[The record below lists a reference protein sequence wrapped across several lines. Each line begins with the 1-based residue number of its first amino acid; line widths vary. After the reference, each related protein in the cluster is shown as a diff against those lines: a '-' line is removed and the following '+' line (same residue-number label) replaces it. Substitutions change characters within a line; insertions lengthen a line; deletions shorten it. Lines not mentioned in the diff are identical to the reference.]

1 MIRDLKSGW
10 KMPCTIITAGTL
22 YSFWLWRDAVMS
34 KLFAANVLSVIAM
47 LFLVTAIAG
56 VLHNV
61 HAMAAFSY
69 SFRYLSHLF
78 RNLKDRD
85 MLTNEKM
92 MSYADYI
99 QGYRKWKT
107 VPASFFFFFIFIS
120 LSMAVWFIF

>member
-1 MIRDLKSGW
+1 MKELKYSW
-10 KMPCTIITAGTL
+10 KMPCAVIILGAL
-22 YSFWLWRDAVMS
+22 YSLWLWRDAAMS
-34 KLFAANVLSVIAM
+34 KLLVANVLSVIAM
-47 LFLVTAIAG
+47 LFLIVAIAG

-78 RNLKDRD
+78 RNLRDRD

-92 MSYADYI
+92 ISYADYI
-99 QGYRKWKT
+99 KGYTKWKT
-107 VPASFFFFFIFIS
+107 VPVSILFFFIFMV